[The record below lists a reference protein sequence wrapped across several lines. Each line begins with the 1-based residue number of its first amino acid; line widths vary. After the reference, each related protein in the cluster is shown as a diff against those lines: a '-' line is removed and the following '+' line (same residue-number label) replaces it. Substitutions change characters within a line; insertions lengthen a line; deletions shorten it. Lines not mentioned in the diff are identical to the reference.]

1 MNRVVLG
8 VLTCVLSA
16 CGTLPSEEPTSLPMQ
31 QLEETLRDQVARY
44 PNMQPT
50 DLYKLL
56 HQATLGPAH
65 LFMGTASHLETGLTH
80 EVRKMKPAPTP
91 GEREI
96 EVINPSKGL
105 ARINLRP
112 FILNGGKVENLA
124 RAVAR
129 TGHTFRGEH
138 AELTATLDAAA
149 DLVEPLGF
157 AFSREEFVRTAR
169 DMKLAGYP
177 SHHHSS
183 VYAQNYEPAYRL
195 VLLAHYQDP
204 EYGGRID
211 AVDEAAAAAASKSP

>member
-1 MNRVVLG
+1 MISIKRVAFG
-8 VLTCVLSA
+8 VLAGVLSA
-16 CGTLPSEEPTSLPMQ
+16 CGAAPREEATGLPMM
-31 QLEETLRDQVARY
+31 QLEETLRDHVARY
-44 PNMQPT
+44 PNMQPA

-65 LFMGTASHLETGLTH
+65 MFMGTASHLETGLTH
-80 EVRKMKPAPTP
+80 EVRKMQPAPTP

-96 EVINPSKGL
+96 EIINPGKGL

-112 FILNGGKVENLA
+112 FILNGGKIENLA

-129 TGHTFRGEH
+129 TGHTYRGEE
-138 AELTATLDAAA
+138 AELQATLDAAA
-149 DLVEPLGF
+149 ELVEPLGF
-157 AFSREEFVRTAR
+157 AFTRDDFLRTAR

-211 AVDEAAAAAASKSP
+211 AVDAK

>member
-1 MNRVVLG
+1 MISFKRVALG
-8 VLTCVLSA
+8 VLACALSA
-16 CGTLPSEEPTSLPMQ
+16 CGAAPREETTGLPMM
-31 QLEETLRDQVARY
+31 QLEQTLQDEVARY
-44 PNMQPT
+44 PNMQPA

-56 HQATLGPAH
+56 HQATMGPAH
-65 LFMGTASHLETGLTH
+65 MFMGTASHLETGLTH

-112 FILNGGKVENLA
+112 FILNGGKIENLA

-129 TGHTFRGEH
+129 TGHTFRGDA

-149 DLVEPLGF
+149 ALVEPLGF
-157 AFSREEFVRTAR
+157 AFTRDEFLRTAR

-204 EYGGRID
+204 EYGGRLD
-211 AVDEAAAAAASKSP
+211 AVEGK

>member
-1 MNRVVLG
+1 MISIQRAAFG
-8 VLTCVLSA
+8 VLACVLSA
-16 CGTLPSEEPTSLPMQ
+16 CGAAPREETTGLPML
-31 QLEETLRDQVARY
+31 QLEETLRDQAARY
-44 PNMQPT
+44 PNMQPA

-56 HQATLGPAH
+56 HQATMGPAH
-65 LFMGTASHLETGLTH
+65 MFMGTASHLETGLTH

-91 GEREI
+91 GEREV

-105 ARINLRP
+105 ARIHLRP
-112 FILNGGKVENLA
+112 FIQNGGKIENLA

-129 TGHTFRGEH
+129 TSHTYRGEE
-138 AELTATLDAAA
+138 AELKATLDAAA
-149 DLVEPLGF
+149 ELVEPLGF
-157 AFSREEFVRTAR
+157 AFTRDEFLRTAR

-211 AVDEAAAAAASKSP
+211 AVEDER

>member
-1 MNRVVLG
+1 MNRFVSGL
-8 VLTCVLSA
+8 LACVLSA
-16 CGTLPSEEPTSLPMQ
+16 CGATPREEPTGLPMM

-44 PNMQPT
+44 PNMQPA

-56 HQATLGPAH
+56 HQATMGPAH
-65 LFMGTASHLETGLTH
+65 MFMGTASHLETGLTH

-96 EVINPSKGL
+96 EIINPSKGL

-112 FILNGGKVENLA
+112 FILNGGKVEHLA

-129 TGHTFRGEH
+129 TGHTYRGEET
-138 AELTATLDAAA
+138 ELTATLAAAA

-157 AFSREEFVRTAR
+157 AFTRDDFLRTTR

-195 VLLAHYQDP
+195 VTLAYYQDP
-204 EYGGRID
+204 EFGGRID
-211 AVDEAAAAAASKSP
+211 AVDEVDAIESN